1 MGRLLKV
8 HAQGETSIKLF
19 KQQREKRKH
28 ESSCLLLLKSAP
40 LEMAF
45 YENHLNMKDSSG
57 QWICFKKAHVICPRL
72 KVTFYLSINGVKKNP
87 SSPLYTTLVI
97 TTKGNVND
105 KDVSKLGLVTQRG
118 KGIWEKYVQVTN
130 NPENDGS

>member
-1 MGRLLKV
+1 
-8 HAQGETSIKLF
+8 
-19 KQQREKRKH
+19 
-28 ESSCLLLLKSAP
+28 
-40 LEMAF
+40 MAF

-57 QWICFKKAHVICPRL
+57 QWICFKKAQVIL
-72 KVTFYLSINGVKKNP
+72 KVTFYLSINGVKKKP
-87 SSPLYTTLVI
+87 SSPLHTISVI